1 MLELFLGRER
11 FLDEVC
17 VEAAQATH
25 KDAEDT
31 SNYDAD
37 KTGPVLLKHFSK
49 PFRSVGNTEAFVLRQ
64 VRRMEHEVCDAHDRE
79 KYNR

>member
-37 KTGPVLLKHFSK
+37 KTGPVLLKHFSE
-49 PFRSVGNTEAFVLRQ
+49 SLRMTLSYTLIDLW
-64 VRRMEHEVCDAHDRE
+64 VIR
-79 KYNR
+79 